1 MPHILTVWTAPTSVF
16 MDRSRLQANIT
27 LVLWDIKYLENT
39 YLNILVYY
47 NVIEGMYVIPD
58 AIFND
63 CTSATIARCNLCC
76 LKLQLSFYYK
86 HKRSHPWCNLSWLHR
101 YQHRYT
107 RYKKISFPNF
117 DPIDLNTAYRCETV
131 IMS

>member
-1 MPHILTVWTAPTSVF
+1 MPHIVTVWTASFSVF
-16 MDRSRLQANIT
+16 VDRSTLQANIK
-27 LVLWDIKYLENT
+27 LGLWDIKYVENT

-63 CTSATIARCNLCC
+63 CTSAAIARCNLCC
-76 LKLQLSFYYK
+76 LKLQLTFYYK

-101 YQHRYT
+101 YQHRYM
-107 RYKKISFPNF
+107 RDIYSIKKFHS
-117 DPIDLNTAYRCETV
+117 PILILLILIQHIDV
-131 IMS
+131 KQ